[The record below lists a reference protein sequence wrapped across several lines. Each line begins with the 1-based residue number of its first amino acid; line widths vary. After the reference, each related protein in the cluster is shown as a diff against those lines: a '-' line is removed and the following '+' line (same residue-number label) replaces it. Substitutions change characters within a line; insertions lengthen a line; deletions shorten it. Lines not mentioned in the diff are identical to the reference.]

1 MQTQTSSGLVPSTS
15 VVIPHS
21 VHPFSIS
28 SKGREYQCGV
38 GDRSLWS
45 QVRSFK
51 HEHPSATQKTIA
63 NALMCSQSEV
73 SHILHSE
80 ECGILA
86 PSISHRPPKKWT
98 NKEQQLLGRF
108 VEAGLD
114 VAATT
119 DDLYRKFNTLC
130 LDVLHYPCTLKKEG
144 FIYRL
149 KKFGNYS
156 RHKLQLV
163 NPRKLTQENIEKYS
177 EFLGF
182 QKEKRENHTALV
194 DLWFLDETRVGG
206 KSNFLLESI
215 NLSILIKF

>member
-1 MQTQTSSGLVPSTS
+1 
-15 VVIPHS
+15 
-21 VHPFSIS
+21 
-28 SKGREYQCGV
+28 
-38 GDRSLWS
+38 
-45 QVRSFK
+45 
-51 HEHPSATQKTIA
+51 
-63 NALMCSQSEV
+63 MCSQSEV

-182 QKEKRENHTALV
+182 QKEKRETTQH
-194 DLWFLDETRVGG
+194 LWIYGSLMRRE
-206 KSNFLLESI
+206 LEEKVISYW
-215 NLSILIKF
+215 NRSTYPF